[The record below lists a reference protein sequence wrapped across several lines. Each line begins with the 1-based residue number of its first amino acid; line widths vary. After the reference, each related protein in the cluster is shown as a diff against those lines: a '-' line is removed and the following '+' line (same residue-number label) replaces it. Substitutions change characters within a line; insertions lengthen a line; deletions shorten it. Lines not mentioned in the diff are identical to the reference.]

1 MPKARGAPR
10 AAGSGASKAKTPR
23 KGGQP
28 KAKRCSTSAKAS
40 ARSGAKGKTG
50 RLMHDVILAD
60 AEQSAANEGGAAKS
74 PKKLVRSDTDIQVN
88 RVVGT
93 KLKAYDDGV
102 QLGSVVGKR
111 TRQTPTEYIG
121 NEIRR
126 LRPEKKT
133 CRQHSGRTSS
143 RSSTSRA
150 PGLSTCLRQT
160 TQTGRSRF
168 KIASLS
174 RWHMRIIR
182 ILPLGPLRCSTRK
195 LSMLTMLISPR
206 LNSCCGARNKGLS

>member
-1 MPKARGAPR
+1 MPRARGAPR

-40 ARSGAKGKTG
+40 AAKGKAG
-50 RLMHDVILAD
+50 RLMSDVILAD
-60 AEQSAANEGGAAKS
+60 AEQSAANEGGAGKS

-111 TRQTPTEYIG
+111 TRQTPT
-121 NEIRR
+121 
-126 LRPEKKT
+126 
-133 CRQHSGRTSS
+133 
-143 RSSTSRA
+143 
-150 PGLSTCLRQT
+150 
-160 TQTGRSRF
+160 
-168 KIASLS
+168 
-174 RWHMRIIR
+174 
-182 ILPLGPLRCSTRK
+182 
-195 LSMLTMLISPR
+195 
-206 LNSCCGARNKGLS
+206 